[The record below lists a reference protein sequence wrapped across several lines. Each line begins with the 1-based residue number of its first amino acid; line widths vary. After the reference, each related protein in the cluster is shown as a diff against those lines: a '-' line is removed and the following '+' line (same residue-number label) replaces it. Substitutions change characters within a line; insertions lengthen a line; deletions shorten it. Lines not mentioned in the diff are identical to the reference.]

1 MIVRR
6 AIAAMLALLPVCAH
20 ASTPVRGGV
29 MTYGRYA
36 DSLLLDPVLNDSNT
50 DIWILSNLYDTLLL
64 PTDDGLGLRP
74 GLASAWSVSA
84 DGLTVTLTLRTG
96 ALFSD
101 GSPIGARDVKWSLDR
116 ARDPTLGIWSFLL
129 GAVGAVQIG
138 DAHTVVLHLRRPDP
152 TILPALSVFNS
163 AILPERQFEATPG
176 ANERDRAVAFSLH
189 PVTSGAFVLQSWV
202 RGSTMRLVRNPHYWQ
217 VGADGRALPY
227 LDGIEFEVV
236 PDDATRILKVQSG
249 ELDGAEL
256 VPFSRVAEL
265 QRDPRLKMML
275 FASTR
280 TFYGVMNVRARLPGG
295 EANPLAS
302 AEVREAMND
311 AVYRNGLIRI
321 VTRGLGVPM
330 SSYLSR
336 ATPLHVDVPGAVVYD
351 LARARRLMREAGY
364 PHGFSATMQIIAGME
379 DEIEVGTALQEMWS
393 AIGVD
398 LHLRQLDAP
407 TWTQLYRTGAFMMQ
421 LSFWTDDIA
430 DPEEATSYDVYAPTI
445 GAMHSGWHNE
455 EADRLFVAS
464 GSELDPHRRA
474 TEYARI
480 QSLYENGPIVRLFET
495 PYAVVLRR
503 SVMGFLQL
511 PLGNNIFTAA
521 WLAR

>member
-1 MIVRR
+1 
-6 AIAAMLALLPVCAH
+6 
-20 ASTPVRGGV
+20 
-29 MTYGRYA
+29 
-36 DSLLLDPVLNDSNT
+36 
-50 DIWILSNLYDTLLL
+50 
-64 PTDDGLGLRP
+64 
-74 GLASAWSVSA
+74 
-84 DGLTVTLTLRTG
+84 
-96 ALFSD
+96 
-101 GSPIGARDVKWSLDR
+101 
-116 ARDPTLGIWSFLL
+116 
-129 GAVGAVQIG
+129 
-138 DAHTVVLHLRRPDP
+138 
-152 TILPALSVFNS
+152 
-163 AILPERQFEATPG
+163 
-176 ANERDRAVAFSLH
+176 
-189 PVTSGAFVLQSWV
+189 
-202 RGSTMRLVRNPHYWQ
+202 
-217 VGADGRALPY
+217 
-227 LDGIEFEVV
+227 
-236 PDDATRILKVQSG
+236 
-249 ELDGAEL
+249 
-256 VPFSRVAEL
+256 
-265 QRDPRLKMML
+265 
-275 FASTR
+275 
-280 TFYGVMNVRARLPGG
+280 
-295 EANPLAS
+295 
-302 AEVREAMND
+302 
-311 AVYRNGLIRI
+311 
-321 VTRGLGVPM
+321 
-330 SSYLSR
+330 
-336 ATPLHVDVPGAVVYD
+336 
-351 LARARRLMREAGY
+351 
-364 PHGFSATMQIIAGME
+364 MQIIAGME